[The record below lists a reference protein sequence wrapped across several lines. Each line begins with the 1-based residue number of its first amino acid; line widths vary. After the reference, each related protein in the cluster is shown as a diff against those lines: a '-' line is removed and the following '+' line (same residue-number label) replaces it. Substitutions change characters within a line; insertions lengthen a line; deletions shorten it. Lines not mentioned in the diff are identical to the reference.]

1 MSVQISNQS
10 SEHPLPLPPRQ
21 EPRPLLPQLS
31 RHISILTLPQ
41 PSPPDLSLSRASNIT
56 ERGSNATATHQQGPY
71 SPPSLTFITPQSS
84 LPPRFLGRY
93 LGRYHR
99 ARNAINPTTVPYL
112 HNSPTAPEIKRG
124 ETCMFKLH
132 VPRHVPTGVDISFG
146 DMREREILFTSF
158 LRACLCW
165 TRVRRGF
172 EISLFLSLPL
182 RWHVMMRDLNCPST
196 SCRSDTE
203 RPGQEGVIVTPRF
216 LRLGRPASQVIACF
230 HLPPCRLYILKNSS
244 LGCLGVSSD

>member
-1 MSVQISNQS
+1 MV
-10 SEHPLPLPPRQ
+10 E
-21 EPRPLLPQLS
+21 
-31 RHISILTLPQ
+31 
-41 PSPPDLSLSRASNIT
+41 SRAVPVTRVVKEAGIISRF
-56 ERGSNATATHQQGPY
+56 EHGQPPTH
-71 SPPSLTFITPQSS
+71 
-84 LPPRFLGRY
+84 
-93 LGRYHR
+93 
-99 ARNAINPTTVPYL
+99 
-112 HNSPTAPEIKRG
+112 APCNG
-124 ETCMFKLH
+124 H
-132 VPRHVPTGVDISFG
+132 PPRHVPTGVDISCG

-172 EISLFLSLPL
+172 KISLFLSLPV
-182 RWHVMMRDLNCPST
+182 RWHVMMRDLSCPSN